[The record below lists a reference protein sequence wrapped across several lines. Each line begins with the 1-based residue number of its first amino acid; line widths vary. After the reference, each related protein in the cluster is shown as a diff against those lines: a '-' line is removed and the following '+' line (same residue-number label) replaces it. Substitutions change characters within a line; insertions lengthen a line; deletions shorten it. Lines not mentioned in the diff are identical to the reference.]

1 MSTLLEAIRQRTPLP
16 AETAAAL
23 AGHAPQR
30 PERITSSQ
38 LIADLT
44 QQCTQDGYTSYP
56 ALCVLLQ
63 TEIHRLCAELEQPQ
77 REWVRL

>member
-1 MSTLLEAIRQRTPLP
+1 MSTLLDCLLHATPLP
-16 AETAAAL
+16 AATAAAL

-38 LIADLT
+38 LIVDLT
-44 QQCTQDGYTSYP
+44 QQATVDGYTSYP